1 MTRQRDAANL
11 VAIRIF
17 DVIIEIMI
25 KTIVTEPPPAPIISR
40 WRPFPA
46 TSIAL
51 ETAMIIIGVFGFIV
65 AHLAVRA
72 DPRER
77 VSVSSLSRSL
87 PIPCSSSS
95 ILKSRPGSECSAYEA
110 CALFILRYLTSFLFG
125 GQWRSSPPSLAIA
138 TSLKSTTSQRVRRLI
153 NECFGSLC
161 TFIDVDVTAPCSD
174 EISAAIYYEGGINFL
189 GVAS

>member
-1 MTRQRDAANL
+1 MTRLRNAANH

-17 DVIIEIMI
+17 DAIIEIMI

-72 DPRER
+72 DP
-77 VSVSSLSRSL
+77 
-87 PIPCSSSS
+87 
-95 ILKSRPGSECSAYEA
+95 
-110 CALFILRYLTSFLFG
+110 
-125 GQWRSSPPSLAIA
+125 
-138 TSLKSTTSQRVRRLI
+138 
-153 NECFGSLC
+153 
-161 TFIDVDVTAPCSD
+161 
-174 EISAAIYYEGGINFL
+174 
-189 GVAS
+189 